1 MTTTGGSTLSTT
13 PLSRADQAELL
24 EHLPEDAVTF
34 RNVPLAP
41 GELGE
46 PATAIAIV
54 SLSMVAI
61 SGLCAWIASKGRGVT
76 FSVNVAVPGM
86 SGGMTLTL
94 NEQSRPEAVRKEL
107 EAKGVQVPVSSP

>member
-1 MTTTGGSTLSTT
+1 MTNGNATLSTM

-24 EHLPEDAVTF
+24 EYLPDDQVDFSPAKL
-34 RNVPLAP
+34 NP

-61 SGLCAWIASKGRGVT
+61 SALCTWLGAKGHGVSL
-76 FSVNVAVPGM
+76 SVNVNAPGV
-86 SGGMTLTL
+86 SAGIALTL
-94 NEQSRPEAVRKEL
+94 NEKSKPEEVRGDL
-107 EAKGVQVPVSSP
+107 EKKGVKGPDKG

>member
-1 MTTTGGSTLSTT
+1 MTNGSLTLST

-24 EHLPEDAVTF
+24 EFLPGDQVDFA
-34 RNVPLAP
+34 PAKLAP

-61 SGLCAWIASKGRGVT
+61 TALCAWLGAKGRGVSL
-76 FSVNVAVPGM
+76 SVNVNAPGI
-86 SGGMTLTL
+86 SGGIALKL
-94 NEQSRPEAVRKEL
+94 NEQSKPEAVRAEL
-107 EAKGVQVPVSSP
+107 EKNGVKVPG